1 MMPICVNCINLLLIF
16 NVIIS
21 SKINM
26 NKLIFG
32 LVFSVIFLIAN
43 YYLYIRGFQ
52 AMPSIK
58 WVKISYSLVFWIL
71 SVSFIVS
78 RFTGVAPFFA
88 IHTVTTWIGVFWM
101 AATMY
106 FFFIVLM
113 IDFVRFVN
121 YFTHFLPP
129 ANSLQYVM
137 IKQIVFVFSVVLV
150 SALVIFGNYNARHAQ
165 IVHLNLNIHKPAQ
178 KYTKLRIAMASDI
191 HLGTVVNANY
201 LNWMTKK
208 MNQFSPDIVLLPGDI
223 LDEELAPILKY
234 DIGKPLKNLNAPLGV
249 WAIPGN
255 HEHIG
260 DFKLASAYLKSLNIN
275 LLVDSSALI
284 EQSFY
289 LVGREDKDASR
300 FSANKRMPLD
310 TLMKNLDLSK
320 PVILM
325 DHQPF
330 YLSESQRVGVDLQL
344 SGHTHNG
351 QFWPFNYIT
360 NRMYEMSW
368 GYLQKGMTHFYVSS
382 GYGTWGPP
390 IRIGNRPEIVII
402 DLVFDPK

>member
-1 MMPICVNCINLLLIF
+1 
-16 NVIIS
+16 
-21 SKINM
+21 
-26 NKLIFG
+26 
-32 LVFSVIFLIAN
+32 
-43 YYLYIRGFQ
+43 
-52 AMPSIK
+52 MPSIK

-101 AATMY
+101 AAAMY
-106 FFFIVLM
+106 FFFIVLT

-137 IKQIVFVFSVVLV
+137 IKQIVFVFSIVLV

-165 IVHLNLNIHKPAQ
+165 IVHLNLKIHKSAQ

-191 HLGTVVNANY
+191 HLGTVVNVNY
-201 LNWMTKK
+201 LNWMTKN

-300 FSANKRMPLD
+300 FSAKKRMPLD